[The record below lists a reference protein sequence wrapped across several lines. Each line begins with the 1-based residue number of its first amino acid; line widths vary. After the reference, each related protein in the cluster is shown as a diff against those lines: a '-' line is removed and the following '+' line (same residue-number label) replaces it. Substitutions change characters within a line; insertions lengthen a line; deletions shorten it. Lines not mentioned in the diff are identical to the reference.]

1 MSLKSFDK
9 FCEKMI
15 NSEPIDNK
23 DIFDERQNVLRTQIT
38 VQAMRLFIVLSCF
51 NILTIECGPQWCES
65 YIASTALFAGI
76 AYIYWL
82 IQNGRNGSLFG
93 IKGTKPLEYQAAA
106 ILCEGIIFP
115 LYMFGHRQD
124 FFQYFFV
131 KNGMVSE
138 YLMLTLF
145 FVMCVASGITVFVL
159 AHRYKKKTAE
169 E

>member
-15 NSEPIDNK
+15 NGEPVDNK
-23 DIFDERQNVLRTQIT
+23 DIFDERQSVLRTQTT
-38 VQAMRLFIVLSCF
+38 VQAMSIFIALACF
-51 NILTIECGPQWCES
+51 NILIMEGGPQWCES
-65 YIASTALFAGI
+65 YIASTALLVGI

-82 IQNGRNGSLFG
+82 IQNWRKGSLFG
-93 IKGTKPLEYQAAA
+93 IKGTKPLEYQASLM
-106 ILCEGIIFP
+106 LCDGIFFP
-115 LYMFGHRQD
+115 FYMFSHSQD
-124 FFQYFFV
+124 FFQCFFV

-138 YLMLTLF
+138 YLMFTLF
-145 FVMCVASGITVFVL
+145 LVMCVASGITIFIL